1 MEKRRTLSTIV
12 ILFIGIVIG
21 FAIVL
26 LIGAIGSYVHP
37 VTSLT
42 WPKKF
47 GDIKIFSHKPL
58 AVEGTIAQDIDEM
71 LVMAKNNTP
80 FLVIFKNKAGKITRL
95 DLLNDKERPVFSIE
109 PLGAP
114 DKWGKAAYRGYN
126 EAGELAGD
134 DFEDINFD
142 GHFDIRHIFDDTGKK
157 VSRYIYIDQDWKK
170 VDRCDFKKAIADTTT
185 YVFDFNDG
193 WR

>member
-1 MEKRRTLSTIV
+1 MIILSV
-12 ILFIGIVIG
+12 G
-21 FAIVL
+21 FVVGVAVL
-26 LIGAIGSYVHP
+26 ILIGAIGSYIHP

-47 GDIKIFSHKPL
+47 GDITIFVRE
-58 AVEGTIAQDIDEM
+58 AADCEDVFFQEDIDQM
-71 LVMAKNNTP
+71 LFMAKADVP
-80 FLVIFKNKAGKITRL
+80 FLTIGLDNSGKINGLSLL
-95 DLLNDKERPVFSIE
+95 DNRGKLCFTMTPSTDSVRWEGAIYASQDDNDNTV
-109 PLGAP
+109 
-114 DKWGKAAYRGYN
+114 
-126 EAGELAGD
+126 GEMFVD
-134 DFEDINFD
+134 VNFD